1 MIVQLSCDIR
11 LGYVMNRLLWFVIR
25 TEIVKQCVARSNML
39 KGQLYTT
46 GLQYG
51 ALADAMLEVSREVFV
66 PDAFAGSAYVDDV
79 IALGGGR
86 YMLSPHMLA
95 TMLDAVEFEG
105 HERTLIIGGG
115 TGYSAEVVK
124 HLCDKVVMVEERA
137 DLVSK
142 ARAQVEDVDVNTAP
156 LSSGCAVHQPYD
168 VIIIEGAVEKVPQV
182 LLDQLVDGGRLVTVE
197 SAGVLAKGQVLVI
210 EKHGDAYS
218 ELRGE
223 QLSIPALA
231 GFSENEEFSF

>member
-1 MIVQLSCDIR
+1 MKH
-11 LGYVMNRLLWFVIR
+11 N
-25 TEIVKQCVARSNML
+25 VARSNMI

-51 ALADAMLEVSREVFV
+51 AVADAMMHVPREMFV
-66 PDAFAGSAYVDDV
+66 PTAFADSAYVDDV

-95 TMLDAVEFEG
+95 TMLDAAEFEG
-105 HERTLIIGGG
+105 DERVLIIGGG

-142 ARAQVEDVDVNTAP
+142 ARAQVDDVEVNTAP

-168 VIIIEGAVEKVPQV
+168 VVIIEGAVEKVPQT
-182 LLDQLVDGGRLVTVE
+182 LLEQLVDGGKLITIESVGELTVGQLIVIKRQGDTWLE
-197 SAGVLAKGQVLVI
+197 S
-210 EKHGDAYS
+210 
-218 ELRGE
+218 RGE
-223 QLSIPALA
+223 QLSVPALA
-231 GFSENEEFSF
+231 GFSENESFLF